1 VTKGLPR
8 VDELLEARVPKGKA
22 TVAEL
27 DGVVSVWEDGETQVV
42 QVTPSE
48 ARKQEFELE
57 DRQAR
62 VASGSDVLAGD
73 VLASNEDNS
82 KQVVATFAGK
92 VEVTPK
98 AVILTAS
105 QKASTKYTFS
115 KNAQITVADG
125 AKVLAGDSLNEG
137 SLDPS
142 EILQYKG
149 VEAAQRYII
158 NEVLALY
165 ASQGID
171 INAKHLELVV
181 RQMFSRVRV
190 EDPGDSL
197 YAAGEVISRAS
208 AIEEND
214 VLIQEGKVP
223 IVYSQ
228 LLLGLTRASI
238 ASDSFLSAASFQETT
253 RVLVG
258 AAITGKTD
266 KLRGLKENVIIG
278 RKIPVGTGAR
288 NKSGG
293 LLSDDE

>member
-1 VTKGLPR
+1 LANIN
-8 VDELLEARVPKGKA
+8 DDIEADMQEIAIEHRFSEEETAQMKA
-22 TVAEL
+22 
-27 DGVVSVWEDGETQVV
+27 
-42 QVTPSE
+42 
-48 ARKQEFELE
+48 F
-57 DRQAR
+57 
-62 VASGSDVLAGD
+62 
-73 VLASNEDNS
+73 
-82 KQVVATFAGK
+82 
-92 VEVTPK
+92 
-98 AVILTAS
+98 I
-105 QKASTKYTFS
+105 
-115 KNAQITVADG
+115 
-125 AKVLAGDSLNEG
+125 
-137 SLDPS
+137 
-142 EILQYKG
+142 
-149 VEAAQRYII
+149 
-158 NEVLALY
+158 
-165 ASQGID
+165 
-171 INAKHLELVV
+171 ELVV

-214 VLIQEGKVP
+214 VLTKEGKKP

-288 NKSGG
+288 NKNGG
-293 LLSDDE
+293 LLSDDQ